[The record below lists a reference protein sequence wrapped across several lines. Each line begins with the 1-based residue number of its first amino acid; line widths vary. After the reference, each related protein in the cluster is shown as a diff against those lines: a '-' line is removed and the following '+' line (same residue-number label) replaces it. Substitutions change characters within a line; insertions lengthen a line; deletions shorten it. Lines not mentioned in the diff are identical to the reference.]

1 MAVGHAGLKPALKG
15 SKAGTVEE
23 ESMSAARPGG
33 QAAPDGTGPP
43 DGGGERRS
51 FRGEHVTS
59 HTAPETIA
67 DQLRTA
73 LMQGRIKPG
82 DRLATEPGMAE
93 DFGVSRSTVREAIRI
108 LRGQGFVQ
116 TIRGAKGGHFL
127 VSPQTDVVAES
138 VGETFGLW
146 FEAGTVSVAEV
157 DEARNIVE
165 AACVRL
171 AAERRTDEDLEAMG
185 AVLREAA
192 DNDQPLTAF
201 LDLDVRFH
209 RSIARA
215 ARNRLLELPMSAI
228 HLVRPRTNRLLRRH
242 DRTAV
247 RAQHTMLYEAIR
259 DGDADAAEAA
269 FHEHV
274 AYIARERAA
283 AVAEDHRAASEIAV
297 GELTELKDAEDE
309 LH

>member
-1 MAVGHAGLKPALKG
+1 MEDRASTVAATGSAG
-15 SKAGTVEE
+15 
-23 ESMSAARPGG
+23 
-33 QAAPDGTGPP
+33 DGVA
-43 DGGGERRS
+43 ERQR
-51 FRGEHVTS
+51 FRGEHVES
-59 HTAPETIA
+59 HTAAETIA
-67 DQLRTA
+67 GQVRDA
-73 LMQGRIKPG
+73 LIDGRIKPG
-82 DRLATEPGMAE
+82 DRLATEPEMAG

-116 TIRGAKGGHFL
+116 TLRGAKGGHFI

-171 AAERRTDEDLEAMG
+171 AAERRTDADLVAIA
-185 AVLREAA
+185 AVLEESMV
-192 DNDQPLTAF
+192 DDQPLTAF
-201 LDLDVRFH
+201 LELDVRFH

-215 ARNRLLELPMSAI
+215 ARNRLLELPMAAI

-247 RAQHTMLYEAIR
+247 RQQHKTLYETIR
-259 DGDADAAEAA
+259 DGDPDAAEAA
-269 FHEHV
+269 FHEHA
-274 AYIARERAA
+274 AYIAREREA
-283 AVAEDHRAASEIAV
+283 AVQEQRRAASEIAV
-297 GELTELKDAEDE
+297 GELAEVDDEDAS
-309 LH
+309 H

>member
-1 MAVGHAGLKPALKG
+1 MIESCLIGGRVVEHRASSVPATG
-15 SKAGTVEE
+15 E
-23 ESMSAARPGG
+23 AATTGG
-33 QAAPDGTGPP
+33 DGI
-43 DGGGERRS
+43 DGIPARQR
-51 FRGEHVTS
+51 FRGEHVES
-59 HTAPETIA
+59 HTAAETIA
-67 DQLRTA
+67 AQVRDA
-73 LMQGRIKPG
+73 LIDGRIRPG
-82 DRLATEPGMAE
+82 DRLATEPEMAG

-116 TIRGAKGGHFL
+116 TLRGSKGGHFI

-171 AAERRTDEDLEAMG
+171 AAERRTDDDL
-185 AVLREAA
+185 AA
-192 DNDQPLTAF
+192 IATALEESMVDDQSLTAF
-201 LDLDVRFH
+201 LELDVRFH

-215 ARNRLLELPMSAI
+215 ARNRLLELPMAAI

-247 RAQHTMLYEAIR
+247 RQQHTALFAAIR
-259 DGDADAAEAA
+259 DGDPDGAEAA
-269 FHEHV
+269 FREHA
-274 AYIARERAA
+274 AYIAREREA
-283 AVAEDHRAASEIAV
+283 AVQEQRRAASEIAV
-297 GELTELKDAEDE
+297 GELAEVDDDDAS
-309 LH
+309 H

>member
-1 MAVGHAGLKPALKG
+1 MHERLDPPALG
-15 SKAGTVEE
+15 DVDGD
-23 ESMSAARPGG
+23 ARSPSR
-33 QAAPDGTGPP
+33 QV
-43 DGGGERRS
+43 
-51 FRGEHVTS
+51 FRGEQVPS
-59 HTAPETIA
+59 HTAAESIA
-67 DQLRTA
+67 SQVRDA
-73 LMQGRIKPG
+73 LIGGRIQPG
-82 DRLATEPGMAE
+82 DRLATEPEMAS

-116 TIRGAKGGHFL
+116 TLRGAKGGHFI

-171 AAERRTDEDLEAMG
+171 AAERRTEEDIAALA
-185 AVLREAA
+185 AILAEAA
-192 DNDQPLTAF
+192 NDDQPLTAF

-215 ARNRLLELPMSAI
+215 ARNRLLELPMGAI

-242 DRTAV
+242 DRSAV
-247 RAQHTMLYEAIR
+247 REQHTRLFQAIR
-259 DGDADAAEAA
+259 DGDPDAAEAA
-269 FHEHV
+269 FHDH
-274 AYIARERAA
+274 ATYIAREREA
-283 AVAEDHRAASEIAV
+283 AVQEKRRAASEIAV
-297 GELTELKDAEDE
+297 GELPELDDEDG

>member
-1 MAVGHAGLKPALKG
+1 MEHRASSVPATG
-15 SKAGTVEE
+15 E
-23 ESMSAARPGG
+23 AATTGG
-33 QAAPDGTGPP
+33 DGI
-43 DGGGERRS
+43 DGIPARQR
-51 FRGEHVTS
+51 FRGEHVES
-59 HTAPETIA
+59 HTAAETIA
-67 DQLRTA
+67 AQVRDA
-73 LMQGRIKPG
+73 LIDGRIRPG
-82 DRLATEPGMAE
+82 DRLATEPEMAG

-116 TIRGAKGGHFL
+116 TLRGAKGGHFI

-171 AAERRTDEDLEAMG
+171 AAERRTDDDL
-185 AVLREAA
+185 AA
-192 DNDQPLTAF
+192 IATALEESMVDDQSLTAF
-201 LDLDVRFH
+201 LELDVRFH

-215 ARNRLLELPMSAI
+215 ARNRLLELPMAAI

-247 RAQHTMLYEAIR
+247 RQQHTALFAAIR
-259 DGDADAAEAA
+259 DGDPDGAEAA
-269 FHEHV
+269 FREHA
-274 AYIARERAA
+274 AYIAREREA
-283 AVAEDHRAASEIAV
+283 AVQEQRRAASEIAV
-297 GELTELKDAEDE
+297 GELAEVDDDDAS
-309 LH
+309 H